1 MDLKQL
7 EYFVRIA
14 ETGSF
19 TRAALLLDVS
29 QPSLSRQV
37 RQLETELRQHLLY
50 RTGRGVELTEAGRSL
65 LAHGNAVLR
74 LVAQM
79 RDELNNLRGRPTGRV
94 TVGLPPRVAHV
105 LSPPLVES
113 FRREFP
119 DASISVAE
127 ALSAHLREWLALG
140 RIELALLYDPQPDH
154 QIVCETLFRENL
166 VLAGWDSPRAR
177 LPTKVPVADLGTY
190 PLILP
195 SMPNAIRSLIESACR
210 RKGVALRIVAEVDAV
225 HTILELAARGQGYA
239 VLPRSAIFL
248 HSRERGVRLAVAT
261 IRAPEVR
268 NNLVLA
274 MSRHRPLTLLARETM
289 RLIRQANVPALFADP
304 RSAAGDAKR
313 SVASPTK

>member
-7 EYFVRIA
+7 EYFVRVA

-19 TRAALLLDVS
+19 TRASLLLDVS

-37 RQLETELRQHLLY
+37 RLLETELRQHLLY

-74 LVAQM
+74 LVAQV

-105 LSPPLVES
+105 LSPTLVES

-127 ALSAHLREWLALG
+127 ALSANLREWLALG
-140 RIELALLYDPQPDH
+140 RVELALLYDPPPSQ
-154 QIVCETLFRENL
+154 QFVCETLFRENL

-177 LPTKVPVADLGTY
+177 LPARIPVAGLGAY

-195 SMPNAIRSLIESACR
+195 AMPNAIRALIEGVCR
-210 RKGVALRIVAEVDAV
+210 KKNVVLRIVAEVDAV

-239 VLPRSAIFL
+239 VVPRSAVVL
-248 HSRERGVRLAVAT
+248 HARERSVRLAVAT

-274 MSRHRPLTLLARETM
+274 TSRHRPATLLAKETM
-289 RLIRQANVPALFADP
+289 RLIREANVPALFGEQ
-304 RSAAGDAKR
+304 RAARADAK
-313 SVASPTK
+313 SS